1 MIDIQH
7 CEEQEQHQT

>member
-7 CEEQEQHQT
+7 S